1 MQAPTKS
8 EAFFALTKMA
18 EAEMI
23 QPCKF
28 MGIISTNMSNCFNN
42 TLFNRYERSNVEAK
56 KP

>member
-8 EAFFALTKMA
+8 EALFALTKMA

-42 TLFNRYERSNVEAK
+42 TLFNRYERSNAEAK